1 MAKKTAVQET
11 FGVQGLLTCKSY
23 VYFQLQ
29 MYFLRHSA
37 CTHLNYHGSTEGQAK
52 GLAFPGPT
60 QWAKHYLRPLT
71 YFIPLNPSPLT
82 HKVPST
88 NVETDTQRGLATG

>member
-1 MAKKTAVQET
+1 MAKKTVVQET
-11 FGVQGLLTCKSY
+11 FGVQRLLRYKSH

-29 MYFLRHSA
+29 MYFLRLSA
-37 CTHLNYHGSTEGQAK
+37 CTHLNYHRSTERQAK

-60 QWAKHYLRPLT
+60 LWAKHYLRPLT
-71 YFIPLNPSPLT
+71 YFIPLNPCPLT

-88 NVETDTQRGLATG
+88 NVETDAQRG